1 MKLSKQVWLS
11 SSSQKYMK
19 SSDMNDIEN
28 STWFSYH
35 QGDMSHHGFVLIGH
49 AEIDIELLTPAE
61 INNGAV
67 EALKAQ
73 VQEVRAKAEKEVNQ
87 LQDKINQL
95 LAITN
100 EA

>member
-1 MKLSKQVWLS
+1 MKLSKKVYLS

-19 SSDMNDIEN
+19 SADMTDPDN
-28 STWFSYH
+28 SMWFSYH
-35 QGDMSHHGFVLIGH
+35 DEDMSHHGYVLIGN
-49 AEIDIELLTPAE
+49 AQIEIELLTHAE

-73 VQEVRAKAEKEVNQ
+73 VQEVRAKAEKEVTQ

-95 LAITN
+95 LAI
-100 EA
+100 AA

>member
-1 MKLSKQVWLS
+1 MKLSTKVWLS
-11 SSSQKYMK
+11 SSAQRYVK
-19 SSDMNDIEN
+19 STDMTDPEN
-28 STWFSYH
+28 SKWFSYYEE
-35 QGDMSHHGFVLIGH
+35 DMSHHGHVCVGN
-49 AEIDIELLTPAE
+49 AEISIKLLTFAE

-67 EALKAQ
+67 DALKAQ
-73 VQEVRAKAEKEVNQ
+73 VQEVRAKAEKEVMQ